1 MRLSLDQAAARALV
15 DHVGQRQQRLL
26 RELEKLALSLGSPRP
41 AEDAPGAA
49 GGMAVGI
56 EEIERLSAP
65 SSELKAF
72 ALADALV
79 ASDARR
85 ATLSYVRLRE
95 QGERVSGLT
104 YLMAQRLR
112 EGLAVALRLQDG
124 VPAAEV

>member
-1 MRLSLDQAAARALV
+1 MRLSLDQAAAKALV
-15 DHVGQRQQRLL
+15 EIVGERQQRLL
-26 RELEKLALSLGSPRP
+26 RELEKLALDLGSPP
-41 AEDAPGAA
+41 AAKDAPAA
-49 GGMAVGI
+49 AAAMRGGI

-65 SSELKAF
+65 SSELKVF

-85 ATLSYVRLRE
+85 ATLSYVRLRQ